1 MSMGTTANDQAAAP
15 RRTLSVRVRLM
26 IMAVLVVLPVL
37 AERVH
42 NEQIDRNDRVEAAYK
57 QALNLARQGAA
68 TQNEILVS
76 LRGILQSVASAR
88 STFKFSNADCDQF
101 LAKIAKPIPWIQA
114 PSVADLRGRVI
125 CSSFPDAIGLDISK
139 RPHFTGAV
147 ATREFVLSDYLF
159 GSRAKIPIMTG
170 ALPQIG
176 DDGELAGVVLGVI
189 DLSWL
194 GRIANDFVTPLGSML
209 MIDGSGIV
217 LAQYPNGQNLVGHDF
232 KGEALIQD
240 MLTSSSGL
248 VIEPGLDGVRRIYG
262 FVQLPD
268 TQARFAVGFD
278 AETVLRRANYG
289 MWTALAELGA
299 MILLALIGI
308 WFGGEKLLVSPIRK
322 FAQAASKIGHGENKS
337 RAADLPWAAE
347 FVPLAVAL
355 DDMTDKLNAR
365 ERELRDLNDQLHELA
380 HTDALTGLAN
390 RRTFNSHLANA
401 WKAASRLQQP
411 VAVLMIDVDFFKKF
425 NDHYGHVQGDVCL
438 RKVANAVSSG
448 LRGKPGA
455 GHASVCEPH
464 DWPAAKTG
472 FCRPL
477 RRRGIRGAPAGSRS
491 RCRCRRWQS
500 AAPGRRRH
508 AHGAHRRAVGVCLD
522 QHRHCRGRTG
532 GHDDTGRVGRMRR
545 RGALR
550 GQTARPQSGGRALVL
565 AARQDQPGAGEL
577 IGPQINGRGRCGV
590 TSSPARLASAAR
602 SSISNR
608 RPFQRMALVA

>member
-37 AERVH
+37 AERIH

-57 QALNLARQGAA
+57 QALSLARQGAA

-114 PSVADLRGRVI
+114 LSVADLRGRVI

-139 RPHFTGAV
+139 RQHFTGAV
-147 ATREFVLSDYLF
+147 ATREFMLSDYLF
-159 GSRAKIPIMTG
+159 GTRAKIPIMTG

-217 LAQYPNGQNLVGHDF
+217 LAQYPDGQNLVGHDF
-232 KGEALIQD
+232 KGEALIQN
-240 MLTSSSGL
+240 MLKSSSGL
-248 VIEPGLDGVRRIYG
+248 VIEPGLDGARRIYG

-355 DDMTDKLNAR
+355 DDMTDKLDAR

-411 VAVLMIDVDFFKKF
+411 IAVLMIDVDFFKKF

-448 LRGKPGA
+448 LRGKPEAVRAPQDMPPSASRMIGLPRKPDFVARYGGEEFAVLLQGA
-455 GHASVCEPH
+455 
-464 DWPAAKTG
+464 DLDAAVDVG
-472 FCRPL
+472 NRL
-477 RRRGIRGAPAGSRS
+477 RQAVEDMLMAHIGAPWGFVSISIGVAAVVPADMMTPGGLVECADEALYEAKRS
-491 RCRCRRWQS
+491 
-500 AAPGRRRH
+500 GRNQ
-508 AHGAHRRAVGVCLD
+508 VV
-522 QHRHCRGRTG
+522 
-532 GHDDTGRVGRMRR
+532 
-545 RGALR
+545 
-550 GQTARPQSGGRALVL
+550 
-565 AARQDQPGAGEL
+565 
-577 IGPQINGRGRCGV
+577 
-590 TSSPARLASAAR
+590 AR
-602 SSISNR
+602 SSL
-608 RPFQRMALVA
+608 QLVETSLARAN

>member
-1 MSMGTTANDQAAAP
+1 MSMGNAANDQAATP

-37 AERVH
+37 AERIH
-42 NEQIDRNDRVEAAYK
+42 NEQLDRNDRVEAAYR
-57 QALNLARQGAA
+57 QALSLAHQGAA

-88 STFKFSNADCDQF
+88 STFNFSNADCDQF
-101 LAKIAKPIPWIQA
+101 LTKIAKPIPWIQA
-114 PSVADLRGRVI
+114 LSVADLRGRIV

-139 RPHFTGAV
+139 RQHFIGAV
-147 ATREFVLSDYLF
+147 ATREFMLSDYLF
-159 GSRAKIPIMTG
+159 GARSKIPIVTG

-176 DDGELAGVVLGVI
+176 DDGELASIVLGVI

-194 GRIANDFVTPLGSML
+194 GRIANDFVAPSGNML

-217 LAQYPNGQNLVGHDF
+217 LAQYPNGDNLVGHDF
-232 KGEALIQD
+232 KDDALIRY
-240 MLTSSSGL
+240 MLKSSSGL

-268 TQARFAVGFD
+268 TRARFAVGFD
-278 AETVLRRANYG
+278 AEKILARANYG

-322 FAQAASKIGHGENKS
+322 FAQTASKIGHGENKS

-355 DDMTDKLNAR
+355 DDMTDKLDAR

-390 RRTFNSHLANA
+390 RRTFNSRLANA

-411 VAVLMIDVDFFKKF
+411 IAVLMIDVDFFKKF
-425 NDHYGHVQGDVCL
+425 NDHYGHVQGDACL

-448 LRGKPGA
+448 LRGKAAVPQDTPPSSAHMIGLPRKPDFVARYGGEEFAVLLQGA
-455 GHASVCEPH
+455 DLNAAVEVGNRLRQTVEDMLMAHIGAPWGFVSISIGAAAVV
-464 DWPAAKTG
+464 PADTMTPSGLVECADEALYEAK
-472 FCRPL
+472 
-477 RRRGIRGAPAGSRS
+477 RRGRN
-491 RCRCRRWQS
+491 QVV
-500 AAPGRRRH
+500 
-508 AHGAHRRAVGVCLD
+508 AHSSLRLVETGLARA
-522 QHRHCRGRTG
+522 
-532 GHDDTGRVGRMRR
+532 
-545 RGALR
+545 
-550 GQTARPQSGGRALVL
+550 
-565 AARQDQPGAGEL
+565 
-577 IGPQINGRGRCGV
+577 N
-590 TSSPARLASAAR
+590 
-602 SSISNR
+602 
-608 RPFQRMALVA
+608 